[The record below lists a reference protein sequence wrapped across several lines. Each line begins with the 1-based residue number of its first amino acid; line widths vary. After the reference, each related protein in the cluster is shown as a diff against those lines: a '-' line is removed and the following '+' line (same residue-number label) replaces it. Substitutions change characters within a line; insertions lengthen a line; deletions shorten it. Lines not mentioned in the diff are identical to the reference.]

1 MKKNFINKILSI
13 LIAAT
18 LMFSFIGMLPV
29 TDACSCG
36 SECNCSGP
44 VVYIVISFDWN
55 NDCGCCSTPVIEKP
69 DIIAENLLT
78 NKNILPRK
86 NDLDMNST
94 EDTDSS
100 ELNLEEQ
107 RDKIPKTKFLHST
120 KIFIITSS
128 FLI

>member
-1 MKKNFINKILSI
+1 MKRNFINKILSI

-18 LMFSFIGMLPV
+18 LMFSFVGMLPV
-29 TDACSCG
+29 MDACSCG
-36 SECNCSGP
+36 AECSCSEP
-44 VVYIVISFDWN
+44 VDYDVISFDWN

-86 NDLDMNST
+86 TDLNIDLT
-94 EDTDSS
+94 ENIDTS
-100 ELNLEEQ
+100 ELNFAEQ
-107 RDKIPKTKFLHST
+107 RDKIPKTKFLQST